1 MKHWLFAATTVL
13 IAFMAIGC
21 SKKDDS
27 IYTSAGYEQLN
38 NMEISSAEES
48 FRSAIDAK
56 EELTLSYRGLGICL
70 MNKNDYE
77 GAIEA
82 FTNALH
88 ESGSTPSDIDFDI
101 NYYLGVCYHKLSK
114 YQEAKERYDAILVL
128 RPKET
133 DAYIQ
138 RATEYLYMQDADSAC
153 ADFDTALSL
162 DKKNYSLYIDVYA
175 LLKEAGYEQ
184 YGVDYL
190 NAALSEYDKYMSNYD
205 KGYINYCLGNY
216 PTAKKYLE
224 DARSD
229 GDKSPELLL
238 LLGHCYEELNETSY
252 AINIYMNHVEKN
264 PDAGVYNQLAVA
276 LMKEERY
283 DEALEAV
290 VNGLEFDKSECR
302 QELLFNRV
310 VIYEYLGDYSKA
322 SELAAQ
328 YLVDYPS
335 DENMTRE
342 YLFLSTR

>member
-1 MKHWLFAATTVL
+1 MKYRLCFALALTVL
-13 IAFMAIGC
+13 LLAGC
-21 SKKDDS
+21 AKKNGS
-27 IYTSAGYEQLN
+27 EYTDAGYEQLKN
-38 NMEISSAEES
+38 TDISSAEES
-48 FRSAIDAK
+48 FNAAVANN
-56 EELTLSYRGLGICL
+56 ENLTMAYRGLGICL
-70 MNKNDYE
+70 MRKNDYE
-77 GAIEA
+77 AAVDA

-101 NYYLGVCYHKLSK
+101 NYYLGVCYHKLSR
-114 YQEAKERYDAILVL
+114 YDDAKARYDAILVL

-138 RATEYLYMQDADSAC
+138 RGTEYLYMQDIDSAC

-162 DKKNYSLYIDVYA
+162 DKKNYSLYIDIYA
-175 LLKEAGYEQ
+175 LLKEAGYEAN
-184 YGVDYL
+184 GVEYL
-190 NAALSEYDKYMSNYD
+190 NKALSEYDKYMSSFD

-224 DARSD
+224 DARSA
-229 GDKSPELLL
+229 GDKSTELLL
-238 LLGHCYEELNETSY
+238 LLGHCYEELNESSY
-252 AINIYMNHVEKN
+252 AINIYYNHVEKD

-276 LMKEERY
+276 LMKEGRY

-290 VNGLEFDKSECR
+290 VNGLEFDNSECR

-310 VIYEYLGDYSKA
+310 VIYEYLGEYSKA

-335 DENMTRE
+335 DETMTRE
-342 YLFLSTR
+342 YQFLSTR